1 MTGRNKL
8 YLDVCTLCRPFDN
21 QDLMRIRLETDAY
34 YLILQAVQ
42 SGNYEMI
49 VSPVHLQEIDAIRD
63 FQERCEIS
71 AILEK
76 FGTKPKPDLTPI
88 RRRAEYLCT
97 IKVGVADA
105 AHVAFSESTADF
117 FISCDDKLL
126 KCCARIGVEIL
137 AMNPVEFCMRENL
150 R

>member
-34 YLILQAVQ
+34 YLILQAVE

-49 VSPVHLQEIDAIRD
+49 VSPVHLQEIDAIWD
-63 FQERCEIS
+63 FQERCEVS
-71 AILEK
+71 ALLEK
-76 FGTKPKPDLTPI
+76 FGIKPKPDLTSI
-88 RRRAEYLCT
+88 RLRTEYLCNK
-97 IKVGVADA
+97 KVGVADA
-105 AHVAFSESTADF
+105 AHVAFAESTADF

-126 KCCARIGVEIL
+126 KRCARIGVEIS